1 MIALYSVAV
10 TEASEPAPTI
20 PNDADP
26 ITPLQKAIR
35 YGAIGLAVLT
45 VISVGVWALID
56 GSEGLYGALVGAA
69 FGGGFI
75 LFTVIVVVLT
85 AKVSPT
91 TGGAIM
97 MGTWLLKLLLAM
109 LILAALR
116 NVESLNHVALA
127 VTALIAMVIVLACE
141 TYAVVTTKVPYVD
154 PAPEDKAS
162 DED

>member
-1 MIALYSVAV
+1 VS
-10 TEASEPAPTI
+10 EASEPALI
-20 PNDADP
+20 NSNDATA

-35 YGAIGLAVLT
+35 YGALGLLVLT
-45 VISVGVWALID
+45 VISVVVWGLVD
-56 GSEGLYGALVGAA
+56 GSEGFWGALVGAA

-91 TGGAIM
+91 TGGAIL

-109 LILAALR
+109 LALAALS
-116 NVESLNHVALA
+116 NVDSLNHIALG

-141 TYAVVTTKVPYVD
+141 TYAVMTTKVPYVD
-154 PAPEDKAS
+154 TAP
-162 DED
+162 DEDADDEV